1 MKRLLAMLLPSPL
14 GRGGAKR
21 TRAQREPEG
30 AGEGSSV
37 VRSCV
42 DFVPS
47 PPTPLAMGE
56 GSKTE
61 PSLSLRGEWKKQ
73 LRRIRQVMA
82 VVVIA
87 SALALS
93 AAAFAIDPLP
103 FKDNAQRD
111 RFQHLTSE
119 LRCMVCQDESLLA
132 SNADFAKQLRRQIF
146 DMMQQGK
153 SDKEIKDWLV
163 ARYSTFILYDPP
175 LAPSTIAL
183 WFGTP
188 VILLAGGIVVV
199 VLLRRRTRPAGTIA
213 EDPGDD
219 W

>member
-1 MKRLLAMLLPSPL
+1 MRLEWLRWIVVALLT
-14 GRGGAKR
+14 A
-21 TRAQREPEG
+21 
-30 AGEGSSV
+30 
-37 VRSCV
+37 C
-42 DFVPS
+42 
-47 PPTPLAMGE
+47 M
-56 GSKTE
+56 
-61 PSLSLRGEWKKQ
+61 
-73 LRRIRQVMA
+73 MA
-82 VVVIA
+82 P
-87 SALALS
+87 
-93 AAAFAIDPLP
+93 AFAIDPLP
-103 FKDNAQRD
+103 FQSTAQRD
-111 RFQHLTSE
+111 RFQHLTGE
-119 LRCMVCQDESLLA
+119 LRCMVCQDESLLS

-188 VILLAGGIVVV
+188 AILLAGGVVV
-199 VLLRRRTRPAGTIA
+199 AVLLRRRTRPAAAIA

>member
-1 MKRLLAMLLPSPL
+1 VKRLLAILLF
-14 GRGGAKR
+14 A
-21 TRAQREPEG
+21 
-30 AGEGSSV
+30 
-37 VRSCV
+37 
-42 DFVPS
+42 F
-47 PPTPLAMGE
+47 
-56 GSKTE
+56 
-61 PSLSLRGEWKKQ
+61 
-73 LRRIRQVMA
+73 
-82 VVVIA
+82 
-87 SALALS
+87 ALAVS

-146 DMMQQGK
+146 DMMQRGK

-163 ARYSTFILYDPP
+163 ERYSTFILYDPP

-188 VILLAGGIVVV
+188 VILLAGGVVV
-199 VLLRRRTRPAGTIA
+199 AVLLRRRTRPASAIA
-213 EDPGDD
+213 EDTGDD

>member
-1 MKRLLAMLLPSPL
+1 MKRLL
-14 GRGGAKR
+14 
-21 TRAQREPEG
+21 
-30 AGEGSSV
+30 
-37 VRSCV
+37 
-42 DFVPS
+42 
-47 PPTPLAMGE
+47 
-56 GSKTE
+56 
-61 PSLSLRGEWKKQ
+61 
-73 LRRIRQVMA
+73 VMA
-82 VVVIA
+82 FVA
-87 SALALS
+87 LALALS
-93 AAAFAIDPLP
+93 TTAFAIDPLP
-103 FKDNAQRD
+103 FQDNAQRD

-119 LRCMVCQDESLLA
+119 LRCMVCQDESLLS

-188 VILLAGGIVVV
+188 AILLAGGIVVV
-199 VLLRRRTRPAGTIA
+199 VLLRRRTRPAGSIA
-213 EDPGDD
+213 EDLGDD

>member
-1 MKRLLAMLLPSPL
+1 VKRLLAILLF
-14 GRGGAKR
+14 A
-21 TRAQREPEG
+21 
-30 AGEGSSV
+30 
-37 VRSCV
+37 
-42 DFVPS
+42 F
-47 PPTPLAMGE
+47 
-56 GSKTE
+56 
-61 PSLSLRGEWKKQ
+61 
-73 LRRIRQVMA
+73 
-82 VVVIA
+82 
-87 SALALS
+87 ALALS

-146 DMMQQGK
+146 DMMQRGK

-163 ARYSTFILYDPP
+163 ERYSTFILYDPP

-188 VILLAGGIVVV
+188 VILLAGGVVVV
-199 VLLRRRTRPAGTIA
+199 VLLRRRTRPASAIA
-213 EDPGDD
+213 EDTGDD

>member
-1 MKRLLAMLLPSPL
+1 MKRLLAIALVAFALTL
-14 GRGGAKR
+14 
-21 TRAQREPEG
+21 
-30 AGEGSSV
+30 SS
-37 VRSCV
+37 
-42 DFVPS
+42 
-47 PPTPLAMGE
+47 T
-56 GSKTE
+56 
-61 PSLSLRGEWKKQ
+61 
-73 LRRIRQVMA
+73 
-82 VVVIA
+82 
-87 SALALS
+87 
-93 AAAFAIDPLP
+93 AFAIDPLP
-103 FKDNAQRD
+103 FQNNVQRE
-111 RFQHLTSE
+111 RFQHLTRE
-119 LRCMVCQDESLLA
+119 LRCMVCQDESLLS

-199 VLLRRRTRPAGTIA
+199 VLLRRRTRPAGSVA
-213 EDPGDD
+213 EDLGDD

>member
-1 MKRLLAMLLPSPL
+1 MKRLIAISLL
-14 GRGGAKR
+14 
-21 TRAQREPEG
+21 
-30 AGEGSSV
+30 
-37 VRSCV
+37 
-42 DFVPS
+42 
-47 PPTPLAMGE
+47 
-56 GSKTE
+56 
-61 PSLSLRGEWKKQ
+61 
-73 LRRIRQVMA
+73 
-82 VVVIA
+82 
-87 SALALS
+87 ALALTFS

-103 FKDNAQRD
+103 FQSTAQRL

-175 LAPSTIAL
+175 LAPSTLAL

-188 VILLAGGIVVV
+188 AILLAGGIVVV
-199 VLLRRRTRPAGTIA
+199 VLLRRRTRPAASIA
-213 EDPGDD
+213 EEPGDD

>member
-1 MKRLLAMLLPSPL
+1 MRHSW
-14 GRGGAKR
+14 
-21 TRAQREPEG
+21 
-30 AGEGSSV
+30 
-37 VRSCV
+37 
-42 DFVPS
+42 
-47 PPTPLAMGE
+47 
-56 GSKTE
+56 
-61 PSLSLRGEWKKQ
+61 LRWIVAAI
-73 LRRIRQVMA
+73 LMICAIAPA
-82 VVVIA
+82 V
-87 SALALS
+87 
-93 AAAFAIDPLP
+93 AIDPLP
-103 FKDNAQRD
+103 FQNEAQRD
-111 RFQHLTSE
+111 RFQHLTGE

-188 VILLAGGIVVV
+188 AILLIGAGVVV
-199 VLLRRRTRPAGTIA
+199 VLLRRRTRPSNAIA
-213 EDPGDD
+213 EEPGDD

>member
-1 MKRLLAMLLPSPL
+1 MKRPL
-14 GRGGAKR
+14 
-21 TRAQREPEG
+21 
-30 AGEGSSV
+30 
-37 VRSCV
+37 
-42 DFVPS
+42 
-47 PPTPLAMGE
+47 
-56 GSKTE
+56 
-61 PSLSLRGEWKKQ
+61 
-73 LRRIRQVMA
+73 
-82 VVVIA
+82 VVILVA
-87 SALALS
+87 VALALS
-93 AAAFAIDPLP
+93 TAAFAIDPLP
-103 FKDNAQRD
+103 FRSTAQRE

-153 SDKEIKDWLV
+153 SDEQIKDWLV

-175 LAPSTIAL
+175 LAPSTLAL

-188 VILLAGGIVVV
+188 AILRSGGLVVV
-199 VLLRRRTRPAGTIA
+199 VLLRRRTRPAGSIA

>member
-1 MKRLLAMLLPSPL
+1 MKRLLAILLF
-14 GRGGAKR
+14 A
-21 TRAQREPEG
+21 
-30 AGEGSSV
+30 
-37 VRSCV
+37 
-42 DFVPS
+42 F
-47 PPTPLAMGE
+47 
-56 GSKTE
+56 
-61 PSLSLRGEWKKQ
+61 
-73 LRRIRQVMA
+73 
-82 VVVIA
+82 
-87 SALALS
+87 ALAVS

-146 DMMQQGK
+146 DMMQRGK

-163 ARYSTFILYDPP
+163 ERYSTFILYDPP

-188 VILLAGGIVVV
+188 VILLAGGVVV
-199 VLLRRRTRPAGTIA
+199 AVLLRRRTRPASAIA
-213 EDPGDD
+213 EDTGDD

>member
-1 MKRLLAMLLPSPL
+1 
-14 GRGGAKR
+14 
-21 TRAQREPEG
+21 
-30 AGEGSSV
+30 
-37 VRSCV
+37 
-42 DFVPS
+42 
-47 PPTPLAMGE
+47 MGE

-61 PSLSLRGEWKKQ
+61 PSLSPKGEWKKQ

-87 SALALS
+87 FALALS
-93 AAAFAIDPLP
+93 ATAFAIDPLP

-199 VLLRRRTRPAGTIA
+199 VLLRRRTRPAGAIA

>member
-1 MKRLLAMLLPSPL
+1 MKRLLAIALVAFALTL
-14 GRGGAKR
+14 
-21 TRAQREPEG
+21 
-30 AGEGSSV
+30 SS
-37 VRSCV
+37 
-42 DFVPS
+42 
-47 PPTPLAMGE
+47 T
-56 GSKTE
+56 
-61 PSLSLRGEWKKQ
+61 
-73 LRRIRQVMA
+73 
-82 VVVIA
+82 
-87 SALALS
+87 
-93 AAAFAIDPLP
+93 AFAIDPLP
-103 FKDNAQRD
+103 FQNNAQRE
-111 RFQHLTSE
+111 RFQHLTRE
-119 LRCMVCQDESLLA
+119 LRCMVCQDESLLV

-188 VILLAGGIVVV
+188 AILLAGGIVVV
-199 VLLRRRTRPAGTIA
+199 VLLRRRTRPAGSIA

>member
-1 MKRLLAMLLPSPL
+1 MKRLLA
-14 GRGGAKR
+14 
-21 TRAQREPEG
+21 
-30 AGEGSSV
+30 
-37 VRSCV
+37 
-42 DFVPS
+42 
-47 PPTPLAMGE
+47 
-56 GSKTE
+56 
-61 PSLSLRGEWKKQ
+61 
-73 LRRIRQVMA
+73 A
-82 VVVIA
+82 VLIA
-87 SALALS
+87 CALAFS
-93 AAAFAIDPLP
+93 TGAFAIDPLP
-103 FKDNAQRD
+103 FQSTAQRE

-119 LRCMVCQDESLLA
+119 LRCMVCQDESLLS

-188 VILLAGGIVVV
+188 AILLAGGIVVV
-199 VLLRRRTRPAGTIA
+199 VLLRRRTRPAGMIA
-213 EDPGDD
+213 EEPGDD

>member
-1 MKRLLAMLLPSPL
+1 MKRLLIIM
-14 GRGGAKR
+14 
-21 TRAQREPEG
+21 
-30 AGEGSSV
+30 
-37 VRSCV
+37 
-42 DFVPS
+42 
-47 PPTPLAMGE
+47 
-56 GSKTE
+56 
-61 PSLSLRGEWKKQ
+61 
-73 LRRIRQVMA
+73 IMA
-82 VVVIA
+82 L
-87 SALALS
+87 ALALS

-103 FKDNAQRD
+103 FRDTAQRD
-111 RFQHLTSE
+111 RFQHLTRE
-119 LRCMVCQDESLLA
+119 LRCMVCQDESLLS

-153 SDKEIKDWLV
+153 SDNEIKDWLV

-188 VILLAGGIVVV
+188 AILLAGGIVVV
-199 VLLRRRTRPAGTIA
+199 VLLRRRTRPAGMIA